1 MSVRL
6 VVTDDHPIMRQALAG
21 YFSRVEEIE
30 VVGQASNGR
39 EAVEL
44 VDQLLPD
51 VVLMDLKM
59 PEMDGLTAT
68 RMIVSRHPSVRVVA
82 LTTFARRDIVV
93 EAILAGAAGYLLK
106 ESEPE
111 AVIAGVRAVMAGQ
124 VTVSPEIARGVVETF
139 SAQVGGKATPRHVD
153 MSPVELSNADDDVL
167 KLLAEGL
174 SNTVIAEELCLS
186 ESAVKQ
192 RIGHLAKKLGVRSRL
207 EVLVRA
213 CELGLVTPR
222 LRR

>member
-1 MSVRL
+1 
-6 VVTDDHPIMRQALAG
+6 
-21 YFSRVEEIE
+21 
-30 VVGQASNGR
+30 
-39 EAVEL
+39 
-44 VDQLLPD
+44 
-51 VVLMDLKM
+51 M

-139 SAQVGGKATPRHVD
+139 SAQVGGKATPRQVD
-153 MSPVELSNADDDVL
+153 MNPVELSNADDDVL

-174 SNTVIAEELCLS
+174 SNAVIAEELCLS
-186 ESAVKQ
+186 QTAYWSSGEETGSAKPS
-192 RIGHLAKKLGVRSRL
+192 RGAGASLRAGSRHPAAAPLIRNCRALSSTPSRSRTTPIRVRSR
-207 EVLVRA
+207 
-213 CELGLVTPR
+213 
-222 LRR
+222 

>member
-6 VVTDDHPIMRQALAG
+6 VVADDHPIMRQALAG
-21 YFSRVEEIE
+21 YFSHVEEME
-30 VVGQASNGR
+30 VVGQATNGR

-51 VVLMDLKM
+51 GVHMDLKM
-59 PEMDGLTAT
+59 PELNGITAT
-68 RMIVSRHPSVRVVA
+68 RMIVPRHPSILVVA

-93 EAILAGAAGYLLK
+93 EAILAGASGYLLK

-124 VTVSPEIARGVVETF
+124 VTVSPEIARGVVAAF
-139 SAQVGGKATPRHVD
+139 SARRSGGGTHQVD
-153 MSPVELSNADDDVL
+153 MTRVELSDADDDVL

-174 SNTVIAEELCLS
+174 PNAAIADELCLS

-192 RIGHLAKKLGVRSRL
+192 RLGHLAKKLGVRSRL

>member
-6 VVTDDHPIMRQALAG
+6 VVADDHPIMRQALAG
-21 YFSRVEEIE
+21 YFSRVEEME
-30 VVGQASNGR
+30 VVGQATNGR
-39 EAVEL
+39 EAVDL
-44 VDQLLPD
+44 VDELLPD

-59 PEMDGLTAT
+59 PEMDGLAAT
-68 RMIVSRHPSVRVVA
+68 RMIASRHPSVRVVA

-93 EAILAGAAGYLLK
+93 GAILAGASGYLLK

-124 VTVSPEIARGVVETF
+124 VTVSPEVARGVVEAF
-139 SAQVGGKATPRHVD
+139 SSQPSGGQSHRVD
-153 MSPVELSNADDDVL
+153 MTPVELSDADDDVL
-167 KLLAEGL
+167 QLLAEGL
-174 SNTVIAEELCLS
+174 PNAVIADELCLS

-192 RIGHLAKKLGVRSRL
+192 RLGHLAKKLGVRSRL
-207 EVLVRA
+207 EILVRA

>member
-21 YFSRVEEIE
+21 YFSRVEEME

-139 SAQVGGKATPRHVD
+139 SAQVGGTATPRQ
-153 MSPVELSNADDDVL
+153 LSNADDDVL

-174 SNTVIAEELCLS
+174 SNAVIAEELCLS

>member
-21 YFSRVEEIE
+21 YFSRLEDME

-44 VDQLLPD
+44 VDELEPD

-124 VTVSPEIARGVVETF
+124 VSVSPEIARGVVEAF
-139 SAQVGGKATPRHVD
+139 AAQSKDNETRQVD
-153 MSPVELSNADDDVL
+153 LAPVELSESDSAVL

-174 SNTVIAEELCLS
+174 SNAAIAEELCLS

-213 CELGLVTPR
+213 CELGLATPR

>member
-21 YFSRVEEIE
+21 YFSRVEEME
-30 VVGQASNGR
+30 VVGQATNGR

-124 VTVSPEIARGVVETF
+124 VTVSPEIARGVVEVF
-139 SAQVGGKATPRHVD
+139 SARPCGGGSHQIDLTPVK
-153 MSPVELSNADDDVL
+153 LSDADDDVL

-174 SNTVIAEELCLS
+174 STAAIADELCLS

-192 RIGHLAKKLGVRSRL
+192 RLGHLAKKLGVRSRL

-213 CELGLVTPR
+213 CELGLVIPR

>member
-21 YFSRVEEIE
+21 YFSRVEEME
-30 VVGQASNGR
+30 VVGQATNGR

-82 LTTFARRDIVV
+82 VSYTHLTLPTIYSV
-93 EAILAGAAGYLLK
+93 
-106 ESEPE
+106 
-111 AVIAGVRAVMAGQ
+111 
-124 VTVSPEIARGVVETF
+124 
-139 SAQVGGKATPRHVD
+139 
-153 MSPVELSNADDDVL
+153 
-167 KLLAEGL
+167 
-174 SNTVIAEELCLS
+174 
-186 ESAVKQ
+186 
-192 RIGHLAKKLGVRSRL
+192 
-207 EVLVRA
+207 
-213 CELGLVTPR
+213 
-222 LRR
+222 

>member
-1 MSVRL
+1 
-6 VVTDDHPIMRQALAG
+6 
-21 YFSRVEEIE
+21 
-30 VVGQASNGR
+30 
-39 EAVEL
+39 
-44 VDQLLPD
+44 
-51 VVLMDLKM
+51 MDLKM

-111 AVIAGVRAVMAGQ
+111 AVIAGVRAVMVGQ

-139 SAQVGGKATPRHVD
+139 SAQVGGKATPRQVD
-153 MSPVELSNADDDVL
+153 MNPVELSNADDDVL

-174 SNTVIAEELCLS
+174 SNAVIAEELCLS

>member
-21 YFSRVEEIE
+21 YFSRVEEME
-30 VVGQASNGR
+30 VVGQATNGR

-106 ESEPE
+106 ESEP
-111 AVIAGVRAVMAGQ
+111 
-124 VTVSPEIARGVVETF
+124 
-139 SAQVGGKATPRHVD
+139 
-153 MSPVELSNADDDVL
+153 
-167 KLLAEGL
+167 
-174 SNTVIAEELCLS
+174 
-186 ESAVKQ
+186 
-192 RIGHLAKKLGVRSRL
+192 
-207 EVLVRA
+207 
-213 CELGLVTPR
+213 
-222 LRR
+222 